1 MHSSE
6 STMTVDGER
15 RKKLRKKP
23 LSLVYVELPSA
34 NGGMMRDLSEDGFA
48 MRAMIPLRAGQQT
61 SFVFSLDEFTR
72 IEGEGVVEWIEENGR
87 IAGVKFAEIPASA
100 RDKIDEWLLRSDEP
114 STEEQD
120 AAISH
125 PPAPTMEEL
134 REEMRIAPPRPV
146 PPKKEEPSAS
156 DAKKALAGPPPQSS
170 EDQSSTQR
178 PDDQRSAPE
187 DVAFPPEAVE
197 HPVVSE
203 ENTEPASA
211 PEAMEHPVVSEENTE
226 PASAPEAMEHPVVS
240 EENTEPAFAPEA
252 VAAFSEGNSE
262 PGFPPFAREANPAA
276 PASSVSF
283 MIERRWRMP
292 HSSSPT
298 SEAEALEDS
307 EPPERDPNVP
317 DISSILMQPA
327 GTSSGP
333 AKAPRQHLPGLDG
346 QAAEPRLPWTE
357 DLTLSSAI
365 SIMFILAL
373 TVGIYVFHGEVGQ
386 GLIWLG
392 ERMGGR
398 SERTLPSSANA
409 PVSVHPSEPS
419 ATAAPA
425 PDPSPSPS
433 VPASSEPAIQEP
445 PAADSTPASAA
456 DPPPSHSPPTTNSS
470 PGTSV
475 ASRDPGQSEYLQAE
489 QLLRANSGVGT
500 GEAVQLLWISVEKG
514 NPYAEIALADLY
526 WHGRGVPKNC
536 DQTRILLAAA
546 ARKGNPE
553 AHRRLE
559 QFQQEGCE

>member
-125 PPAPTMEEL
+125 PPAPT
-134 REEMRIAPPRPV
+134 
-146 PPKKEEPSAS
+146 KEEPSAS

-211 PEAMEHPVVSEENTE
+211 PEAVEHP
-226 PASAPEAMEHPVVS
+226 AVS

-252 VAAFSEGNSE
+252 VEHPAFSEENSE

-276 PASSVSF
+276 AASSVSF

-292 HSSSPT
+292 QSSSPT
-298 SEAEALEDS
+298 SEALEDT

-327 GTSSGP
+327 GVSSGP
-333 AKAPRQHLPGLDG
+333 AKAPRHHLPGLDG
-346 QAAEPRLPWTE
+346 QAAEPPLPWTE

-386 GLIWLG
+386 GLVWLG

-409 PVSVHPSEPS
+409 PVSMHPSEPP

>member
-6 STMTVDGER
+6 STMTADGER

-48 MRAMIPLRAGQQT
+48 MRAMIPLRGGQQT

-87 IAGVKFAEIPASA
+87 IAGVKFVEIPASA

-120 AAISH
+120 APIPH

-134 REEMRIAPPRPV
+134 REEMRTAPPRPV
-146 PPKKEEPSAS
+146 PPKKEEPSAP
-156 DAKKALAGPPPQSS
+156 DAKKALAGPPQSS
-170 EDQSSTQR
+170 EDRSSTQR

-187 DVAFPPEAVE
+187 EDVALPPEAI
-197 HPVVSE
+197 
-203 ENTEPASA
+203 
-211 PEAMEHPVVSEENTE
+211 
-226 PASAPEAMEHPVVS
+226 EHPVVS

-252 VAAFSEGNSE
+252 VEQPAVSEENTEPAFAPEAVEDPAFSEENSE
-262 PGFPPFAREANPAA
+262 PGFRPFAQEANPAA
-276 PASSVSF
+276 AASSVSF

-327 GTSSGP
+327 GVSSGP
-333 AKAPRQHLPGLDG
+333 TKAPRHHLPGLDG
-346 QAAEPRLPWTE
+346 QAAEPPLPWTE

-386 GLIWLG
+386 SLIWLG

-409 PVSVHPSEPS
+409 PVSVHPSERP

-445 PAADSTPASAA
+445 PAADATPQSAA
-456 DPPPSHSPPTTNSS
+456 DPPPSHSPPTSNSS
-470 PGTSV
+470 PGTS
-475 ASRDPGQSEYLQAE
+475 ASSRDPGQSEYLQAE

>member
-6 STMTVDGER
+6 STMTADGER

-87 IAGVKFAEIPASA
+87 IAGVKFVEIPASA

-134 REEMRIAPPRPV
+134 REEMRTAPPRPV
-146 PPKKEEPSAS
+146 PPKKEEPSAP
-156 DAKKALAGPPPQSS
+156 DAKKALAGPPQSS
-170 EDQSSTQR
+170 EDRSSTQR

-187 DVAFPPEAVE
+187 EDVALPPEAI
-197 HPVVSE
+197 
-203 ENTEPASA
+203 
-211 PEAMEHPVVSEENTE
+211 
-226 PASAPEAMEHPVVS
+226 EHPVVS

-252 VAAFSEGNSE
+252 VEQPAVSEENTEPAFAPEAVEDPAFSEENSE
-262 PGFPPFAREANPAA
+262 PGFRPFAQEANPAA
-276 PASSVSF
+276 AASSVSF

-292 HSSSPT
+292 QSSSPT
-298 SEAEALEDS
+298 SEALEDS

-327 GTSSGP
+327 GVSSGP

-409 PVSVHPSEPS
+409 PVSMHPSEPP

-425 PDPSPSPS
+425 PAPCCRRSPCCQCP
-433 VPASSEPAIQEP
+433 V
-445 PAADSTPASAA
+445 
-456 DPPPSHSPPTTNSS
+456 PPS
-470 PGTSV
+470 
-475 ASRDPGQSEYLQAE
+475 R
-489 QLLRANSGVGT
+489 
-500 GEAVQLLWISVEKG
+500 W
-514 NPYAEIALADLY
+514 
-526 WHGRGVPKNC
+526 
-536 DQTRILLAAA
+536 
-546 ARKGNPE
+546 
-553 AHRRLE
+553 
-559 QFQQEGCE
+559 

>member
-6 STMTVDGER
+6 STMTVDAER

-23 LSLVYVELPSA
+23 ASLVYVELPSA

-87 IAGVKFAEIPASA
+87 IAGVKFVEIPASA

-120 AAISH
+120 AATPH
-125 PPAPTMEEL
+125 PPAPTMEAL
-134 REEMRIAPPRPV
+134 REEMRTAPPRPV

-156 DAKKALAGPPPQSS
+156 DAKKVLAGPAPQSS

-203 ENTEPASA
+203 ENTEPA
-211 PEAMEHPVVSEENTE
+211 
-226 PASAPEAMEHPVVS
+226 
-240 EENTEPAFAPEA
+240 FAPEA
-252 VAAFSEGNSE
+252 VAAFSEENSE

-276 PASSVSF
+276 AASSVSF

-327 GTSSGP
+327 GISSGP
-333 AKAPRQHLPGLDG
+333 AKA
-346 QAAEPRLPWTE
+346 
-357 DLTLSSAI
+357 
-365 SIMFILAL
+365 
-373 TVGIYVFHGEVGQ
+373 
-386 GLIWLG
+386 
-392 ERMGGR
+392 
-398 SERTLPSSANA
+398 
-409 PVSVHPSEPS
+409 
-419 ATAAPA
+419 
-425 PDPSPSPS
+425 
-433 VPASSEPAIQEP
+433 
-445 PAADSTPASAA
+445 
-456 DPPPSHSPPTTNSS
+456 
-470 PGTSV
+470 
-475 ASRDPGQSEYLQAE
+475 
-489 QLLRANSGVGT
+489 
-500 GEAVQLLWISVEKG
+500 
-514 NPYAEIALADLY
+514 
-526 WHGRGVPKNC
+526 
-536 DQTRILLAAA
+536 
-546 ARKGNPE
+546 
-553 AHRRLE
+553 
-559 QFQQEGCE
+559 

>member
-1 MHSSE
+1 
-6 STMTVDGER
+6 
-15 RKKLRKKP
+15 
-23 LSLVYVELPSA
+23 
-34 NGGMMRDLSEDGFA
+34 
-48 MRAMIPLRAGQQT
+48 
-61 SFVFSLDEFTR
+61 
-72 IEGEGVVEWIEENGR
+72 
-87 IAGVKFAEIPASA
+87 
-100 RDKIDEWLLRSDEP
+100 
-114 STEEQD
+114 
-120 AAISH
+120 
-125 PPAPTMEEL
+125 
-134 REEMRIAPPRPV
+134 
-146 PPKKEEPSAS
+146 
-156 DAKKALAGPPPQSS
+156 
-170 EDQSSTQR
+170 
-178 PDDQRSAPE
+178 
-187 DVAFPPEAVE
+187 
-197 HPVVSE
+197 
-203 ENTEPASA
+203 
-211 PEAMEHPVVSEENTE
+211 
-226 PASAPEAMEHPVVS
+226 
-240 EENTEPAFAPEA
+240 
-252 VAAFSEGNSE
+252 
-262 PGFPPFAREANPAA
+262 
-276 PASSVSF
+276 

-292 HSSSPT
+292 DSSSPT

-307 EPPERDPNVP
+307 EAPERGPNLP

-327 GTSSGP
+327 GVSSGP
-333 AKAPRQHLPGLDG
+333 AKAPRQHLPGG
-346 QAAEPRLPWTE
+346 QAAETRLPWTE

-409 PVSVHPSEPS
+409 PVSVHPSEHP

-425 PDPSPSPS
+425 PDPPPSPS

-445 PAADSTPASAA
+445 SAADATPQSAA
-456 DPPPSHSPPTTNSS
+456 DPPPSHSPSTTNSS
-470 PGTSV
+470 PGTS
-475 ASRDPGQSEYLQAE
+475 ASSRDPGQSEYLQAE

>member
-1 MHSSE
+1 
-6 STMTVDGER
+6 MTVDAER

-87 IAGVKFAEIPASA
+87 IAGVKFVEIPASA

-114 STEEQD
+114 STQEQD
-120 AAISH
+120 APIPH
-125 PPAPTMEEL
+125 PPAPTMEAL
-134 REEMRIAPPRPV
+134 REEMRTAPPRPV
-146 PPKKEEPSAS
+146 PPRKEEPSAS
-156 DAKKALAGPPPQSS
+156 EAKKAVAGPPPQSS
-170 EDQSSTQR
+170 EDQSSTQL
-178 PDDQRSAPE
+178 PDEQRSAPE
-187 DVAFPPEAVE
+187 ENSEPAFVPEAVE

-203 ENTEPASA
+203 ENC
-211 PEAMEHPVVSEENTE
+211 
-226 PASAPEAMEHPVVS
+226 
-240 EENTEPAFAPEA
+240 EPAFAPEA
-252 VAAFSEGNSE
+252 VEHPAISEENSEPAFAPEADEHPAFSEENSE
-262 PGFPPFAREANPAA
+262 PAFAPEADEHPAFSEENSEPAFPRFAQEDNPAA
-276 PASSVSF
+276 AARSVSF

-292 HSSSPT
+292 DSSSPT

-307 EPPERDPNVP
+307 KPPERGPNLP
-317 DISSILMQPA
+317 DISSILMQPP
-327 GTSSGP
+327 GVSSAP
-333 AKAPRQHLPGLDG
+333 AKAPRQHLSGLDG

-357 DLTLSSAI
+357 ELTLSSAI

-409 PVSVHPSEPS
+409 PVAAHPAEPL

-425 PDPSPSPS
+425 PDPTPSPS

-445 PAADSTPASAA
+445 PAADSTPAPAA

-470 PGTSV
+470 PGTS
-475 ASRDPGQSEYLQAE
+475 ASSRDPGQSEYLQAE

-553 AHRRLE
+553 ARRRLE

>member
-211 PEAMEHPVVSEENTE
+211 PEAVEHP
-226 PASAPEAMEHPVVS
+226 AVS

-252 VAAFSEGNSE
+252 VEHPAFSEENSE

-276 PASSVSF
+276 AASSVSF

-292 HSSSPT
+292 QSSSPT
-298 SEAEALEDS
+298 SEALEDS

-386 GLIWLG
+386 GLIWIG
-392 ERMGGR
+392 ERMGGKSESK

-425 PDPSPSPS
+425 PDSPPSPS

>member
-134 REEMRIAPPRPV
+134 REEMRTAPPRPV

-211 PEAMEHPVVSEENTE
+211 PEAVEHP
-226 PASAPEAMEHPVVS
+226 AVS

-252 VAAFSEGNSE
+252 VEHPAFSEENSE

-276 PASSVSF
+276 AASSVSF

-292 HSSSPT
+292 QSSSPT
-298 SEAEALEDS
+298 SEALEDS

-327 GTSSGP
+327 GVSSGP

-425 PDPSPSPS
+425 PDPTPSPS

-445 PAADSTPASAA
+445 PAADSTPAAAA

-470 PGTSV
+470 PGTS
-475 ASRDPGQSEYLQAE
+475 ASSRDPGQSEYSQAE

>member
-125 PPAPTMEEL
+125 PPAPTMEE
-134 REEMRIAPPRPV
+134 
-146 PPKKEEPSAS
+146 PSAS
-156 DAKKALAGPPPQSS
+156 DAKQALAGPPPRSS

-211 PEAMEHPVVSEENTE
+211 PEAVEHP
-226 PASAPEAMEHPVVS
+226 AVS

-252 VAAFSEGNSE
+252 VEHPAFSEENSE

-276 PASSVSF
+276 AASSVSF

-292 HSSSPT
+292 QSSSPT

-346 QAAEPRLPWTE
+346 QA
-357 DLTLSSAI
+357 
-365 SIMFILAL
+365 
-373 TVGIYVFHGEVGQ
+373 
-386 GLIWLG
+386 
-392 ERMGGR
+392 
-398 SERTLPSSANA
+398 
-409 PVSVHPSEPS
+409 
-419 ATAAPA
+419 
-425 PDPSPSPS
+425 
-433 VPASSEPAIQEP
+433 
-445 PAADSTPASAA
+445 
-456 DPPPSHSPPTTNSS
+456 
-470 PGTSV
+470 
-475 ASRDPGQSEYLQAE
+475 
-489 QLLRANSGVGT
+489 
-500 GEAVQLLWISVEKG
+500 
-514 NPYAEIALADLY
+514 
-526 WHGRGVPKNC
+526 
-536 DQTRILLAAA
+536 
-546 ARKGNPE
+546 
-553 AHRRLE
+553 
-559 QFQQEGCE
+559 

>member
-1 MHSSE
+1 MHLSE
-6 STMTVDGER
+6 STMTVDAER

-87 IAGVKFAEIPASA
+87 IAGVKFAEIPESA

-120 AAISH
+120 APIPH

-134 REEMRIAPPRPV
+134 REEMRTAPPRPV
-146 PPKKEEPSAS
+146 PPKKEEPSAP
-156 DAKKALAGPPPQSS
+156 DAKKALAGPPQSS
-170 EDQSSTQR
+170 EDRSSTQL
-178 PDDQRSAPE
+178 PGDQRSAPE

-211 PEAMEHPVVSEENTE
+211 PEAVEHP
-226 PASAPEAMEHPVVS
+226 AVS

-252 VAAFSEGNSE
+252 VEHPAFSEENSE

-276 PASSVSF
+276 AASSVSF

-292 HSSSPT
+292 QSSSPT
-298 SEAEALEDS
+298 SEALEDS

-327 GTSSGP
+327 GVSSGP

-386 GLIWLG
+386 GLVWLG

-409 PVSVHPSEPS
+409 PVSVHPSEPP

-445 PAADSTPASAA
+445 PAADSTPAAAA

-470 PGTSV
+470 PGTS
-475 ASRDPGQSEYLQAE
+475 ASSRDPGQSEYSQAE

>member
-6 STMTVDGER
+6 STMTVDAER

-87 IAGVKFAEIPASA
+87 IAGVKFVQIAATA

-114 STEEQD
+114 STQEQD
-120 AAISH
+120 APIPHSA
-125 PPAPTMEEL
+125 APTMEEL
-134 REEMRIAPPRPV
+134 REEMRTAPPRPV

-156 DAKKALAGPPPQSS
+156 EAKKALAAPPPQSS
-170 EDQSSTQR
+170 EDQSSTQL

-187 DVAFPPEAVE
+187 EGIAFPPEAVE

-203 ENTEPASA
+203 VNTEPAFSR
-211 PEAMEHPVVSEENTE
+211 EAVEHP
-226 PASAPEAMEHPVVS
+226 AVS
-240 EENTEPAFAPEA
+240 EENTEPAF
-252 VAAFSEGNSE
+252 
-262 PGFPPFAREANPAA
+262 PPSAQEDNPAA
-276 PASSVSF
+276 AASSVSF

-292 HSSSPT
+292 DSSSPT
-298 SEAEALEDS
+298 SEALEDS
-307 EPPERDPNVP
+307 EPPERDLNLP

-327 GTSSGP
+327 GVSSGP
-333 AKAPRQHLPGLDG
+333 AKAPRQHLPGLD
-346 QAAEPRLPWTE
+346 EPRLPWTE

-409 PVSVHPSEPS
+409 AVSVHPSEPP
-419 ATAAPA
+419 ATVAPA
-425 PDPSPSPS
+425 PDPPPSPS
-433 VPASSEPAIQEP
+433 GPASSEPAIQEP
-445 PAADSTPASAA
+445 AAANSTPASAA

-470 PGTSV
+470 PGTS
-475 ASRDPGQSEYLQAE
+475 ASSRDPGQSEYLQAE

>member
-125 PPAPTMEEL
+125 PPAPTMEE
-134 REEMRIAPPRPV
+134 
-146 PPKKEEPSAS
+146 PSAS
-156 DAKKALAGPPPQSS
+156 DAKQALAGPPPRSS

-178 PDDQRSAPE
+178 PDGQRSAPE

-226 PASAPEAMEHPVVS
+226 PAS
-240 EENTEPAFAPEA
+240 APEA

-333 AKAPRQHLPGLDG
+333 TKAPRHHLPGLDG
-346 QAAEPRLPWTE
+346 QAAEPPLPWTE

-386 GLIWLG
+386 GLVWLG

-409 PVSVHPSEPS
+409 PVSMHPSEPP

-445 PAADSTPASAA
+445 PAADSTRASEA

-470 PGTSV
+470 PGTP
-475 ASRDPGQSEYLQAE
+475 ANSRDPGQSEYLQAE

>member
-48 MRAMIPLRAGQQT
+48 MRAMIPLRGGQQT

-226 PASAPEAMEHPVVS
+226 PASAPEA
-240 EENTEPAFAPEA
+240 

-398 SERTLPSSANA
+398 SERALPSSANA
-409 PVSVHPSEPS
+409 TVSVHSSEPP

-425 PDPSPSPS
+425 PDPPPSPS
-433 VPASSEPAIQEP
+433 VPASSEPATQE
-445 PAADSTPASAA
+445 PAADSTPAPAA
-456 DPPPSHSPPTTNSS
+456 DPPPSHSPPATNSS

>member
-87 IAGVKFAEIPASA
+87 IAGVKFVEIPASA
-100 RDKIDEWLLRSDEP
+100 RDKIDEWLLRSDVP

-120 AAISH
+120 AATPH
-125 PPAPTMEEL
+125 PPAPTMEAL
-134 REEMRIAPPRPV
+134 REEMRTAPPRPV

-156 DAKKALAGPPPQSS
+156 DAKKVLAGPAPQSS

-211 PEAMEHPVVSEENTE
+211 PEAVEHP
-226 PASAPEAMEHPVVS
+226 
-240 EENTEPAFAPEA
+240 
-252 VAAFSEGNSE
+252 AFSEENSE

-276 PASSVSF
+276 AASSVSF

-298 SEAEALEDS
+298 YEAEALEDS

-327 GTSSGP
+327 GISSGP

-386 GLIWLG
+386 GLIWIG
-392 ERMGGR
+392 ERMGGK

-419 ATAAPA
+419 ATAASA
-425 PDPSPSPS
+425 PDSPPSPS

-456 DPPPSHSPPTTNSS
+456 DPPPSHSPPATNSS
-470 PGTSV
+470 PGTS
-475 ASRDPGQSEYLQAE
+475 AGSRDPGQSEYLQAE

>member
-87 IAGVKFAEIPASA
+87 IAGVKFVEIPASA

-120 AAISH
+120 APIPH

-134 REEMRIAPPRPV
+134 REEMRTAPPRPV
-146 PPKKEEPSAS
+146 PPKKEESSAS
-156 DAKKALAGPPPQSS
+156 EAKKALAGPPPQSS
-170 EDQSSTQR
+170 EDRSSTQL
-178 PDDQRSAPE
+178 PGDQRSAPE
-187 DVAFPPEAVE
+187 DVALPPEAVE

-203 ENTEPASA
+203 ENTEPAFQ
-211 PEAMEHPVVSEENTE
+211 PEAVER
-226 PASAPEAMEHPVVS
+226 SAFS
-240 EENTEPAFAPEA
+240 EENTEPAF
-252 VAAFSEGNSE
+252 S
-262 PGFPPFAREANPAA
+262 PFAQEDNPAA
-276 PASSVSF
+276 AASSVSF

-292 HSSSPT
+292 ESSSPT

-307 EPPERDPNVP
+307 EAPERGPNLP

-327 GTSSGP
+327 GVSSGP
-333 AKAPRQHLPGLDG
+333 AKAPRQHLPGG

-386 GLIWLG
+386 SLIWLG

-409 PVSVHPSEPS
+409 PVSVHPSERP

-433 VPASSEPAIQEP
+433 VPASSEPPIQEP
-445 PAADSTPASAA
+445 PAADATPQSTA

-470 PGTSV
+470 PGTS
-475 ASRDPGQSEYLQAE
+475 ASSRDPGQSEYLQAE
-489 QLLRANSGVGT
+489 QLLRTNSGVGT
-500 GEAVQLLWISVEKG
+500 SEAVQLLWISVEKG
-514 NPYAEIALADLY
+514 NPSAEIALADLY

>member
-6 STMTVDGER
+6 FTMTVDAER

-23 LSLVYVELPSA
+23 ASLVYVELPSA

-87 IAGVKFAEIPASA
+87 IAGVKFVEIPASA
-100 RDKIDEWLLRSDEP
+100 RDRIDEWLLRSDEP
-114 STEEQD
+114 PTQAQD
-120 AAISH
+120 APIPH

-134 REEMRIAPPRPV
+134 REEMRTAPPRPV
-146 PPKKEEPSAS
+146 PPKKEEPSAWQ
-156 DAKKALAGPPPQSS
+156 AKKALAGPAPQSS
-170 EDQSSTQR
+170 EDQSSTQL

-187 DVAFPPEAVE
+187 EDVAPPPEAVE
-197 HPVVSE
+197 HPAVSE
-203 ENTEPASA
+203 ENSEPA
-211 PEAMEHPVVSEENTE
+211 
-226 PASAPEAMEHPVVS
+226 
-240 EENTEPAFAPEA
+240 
-252 VAAFSEGNSE
+252 
-262 PGFPPFAREANPAA
+262 FPPFAQEDNPAA
-276 PASSVSF
+276 AASSVSF

-292 HSSSPT
+292 DSSSPT
-298 SEAEALEDS
+298 SEADALEDS
-307 EPPERDPNVP
+307 EPPERDPNLP

-327 GTSSGP
+327 GVSSGR
-333 AKAPRQHLPGLDG
+333 AKAPRQHLPGPDG

-409 PVSVHPSEPS
+409 TVSVHPSGPP

-425 PDPSPSPS
+425 PDPPPSPS

-445 PAADSTPASAA
+445 PAADSTRASEA

-470 PGTSV
+470 PGTP
-475 ASRDPGQSEYLQAE
+475 ANSRDPGQSEYLQAE

>member
-87 IAGVKFAEIPASA
+87 IAGLKFAEIPASA

-156 DAKKALAGPPPQSS
+156 DAKQALAGPPPRSS

-178 PDDQRSAPE
+178 PDGQRSAPE

-211 PEAMEHPVVSEENTE
+211 PEAVEHP
-226 PASAPEAMEHPVVS
+226 AVS

-252 VAAFSEGNSE
+252 VEHPAFSEENSE

-276 PASSVSF
+276 AASSVSF

-292 HSSSPT
+292 ESSSPT
-298 SEAEALEDS
+298 SAALEDP
-307 EPPERDPNVP
+307 EAPERGPNLP

-327 GTSSGP
+327 GVSSGP
-333 AKAPRQHLPGLDG
+333 AKAPRQHLSGG

-425 PDPSPSPS
+425 PDPTPSPS

-445 PAADSTPASAA
+445 PAADSTPAAAA

>member
-1 MHSSE
+1 MNSSE

-87 IAGVKFAEIPASA
+87 IAGVKFVEIPASA

-120 AAISH
+120 APIPH

-134 REEMRIAPPRPV
+134 REEMRTAPPRPV
-146 PPKKEEPSAS
+146 PPKKEEPSAP
-156 DAKKALAGPPPQSS
+156 DAKKALAGPPQSS
-170 EDQSSTQR
+170 EDRSSTQR

-187 DVAFPPEAVE
+187 EDVALPPEAI
-197 HPVVSE
+197 
-203 ENTEPASA
+203 
-211 PEAMEHPVVSEENTE
+211 
-226 PASAPEAMEHPVVS
+226 EHPVVS

-252 VAAFSEGNSE
+252 VEQSAVSEENTEPAFAPEAVEHPAVSEERTEPAFAPEAVEHPAVSEERTEPAFAPEAVEHPAVSEERTEPAFAPEAVEHPAVSEENTEPAFAPEAVEHPAFSEENSE
-262 PGFPPFAREANPAA
+262 PGFPPFAQEANPAA
-276 PASSVSF
+276 AASSVSF

-327 GTSSGP
+327 GVSSGP

-386 GLIWLG
+386 GLIWIG
-392 ERMGGR
+392 ERMGGK

-425 PDPSPSPS
+425 PDSPPSPS

-470 PGTSV
+470 PGTS
-475 ASRDPGQSEYLQAE
+475 ASSRDPGQSEYL
-489 QLLRANSGVGT
+489 
-500 GEAVQLLWISVEKG
+500 
-514 NPYAEIALADLY
+514 
-526 WHGRGVPKNC
+526 
-536 DQTRILLAAA
+536 
-546 ARKGNPE
+546 
-553 AHRRLE
+553 
-559 QFQQEGCE
+559 